1 MLVVKIIFECC
12 ICQQRRY
19 FMFVRS
25 GRERRA
31 WYSRKYQKKSQA
43 IINADAI
50 RSVKERMIL
59 FVDYAAA
66 EEQTG
71 KQPLV
76 PG

>member
-1 MLVVKIIFECC
+1 
-12 ICQQRRY
+12 
-19 FMFVRS
+19 MFVRS

-66 EEQTG
+66 EE
-71 KQPLV
+71 
-76 PG
+76 